1 MIPLLLDPAA
11 VRIGLVGD
19 GPLCVRR
26 LAWLREGGAE
36 PQVWSPA
43 ATADLTK
50 AAPGLTPRL
59 PHADEIA
66 DLHALWI
73 ADLTPDIARPLTEA
87 ARAAR
92 VLVNVEDVLDQ
103 CDFHTPS
110 VLRRGRM
117 TLSVGTG
124 GASPAAAGLARARL
138 AETFPEAWAEALEE
152 AAAERDRLRA
162 EGASPAAIKAAAQAL
177 FTARGLI

>member
-43 ATADLTK
+43 ASAELAR
-50 AAPGLTPRL
+50 AAPSLAPRL
-59 PHADEIA
+59 PQADEIA
-66 DLHALWI
+66 DLHVLWI
-73 ADLTPDIARPLTEA
+73 ADIAPDVARPLTQA

-92 VLVNVEDVLDQ
+92 VLVNLEDVLDQ

-110 VLRRGRM
+110 VLRRGRL
-117 TLSVGTG
+117 TLSAGTG

-138 AETFPEAWAEALEE
+138 AEAFPEAWGEALEA
-152 AAAERDRLRA
+152 AAAERDRMRA
-162 EGASPAAIKAAAQAL
+162 EGASPAAIKAAAEAL
-177 FTARGLI
+177 FLARGLI